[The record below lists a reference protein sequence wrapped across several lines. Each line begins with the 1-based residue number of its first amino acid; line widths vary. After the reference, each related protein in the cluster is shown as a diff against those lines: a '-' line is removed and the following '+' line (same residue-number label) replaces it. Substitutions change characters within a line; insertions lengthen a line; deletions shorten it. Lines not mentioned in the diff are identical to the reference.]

1 MSRQLTE
8 EEAREHDR
16 VYKQGWSLTKGE
28 LLLGGRGRLRRP
40 GWLSRRRL
48 KRALE
53 CFEAALQISP
63 DGWPSLWAMGK
74 IHQRLGE
81 SAEALG
87 CFARAHQIKPDHPD
101 VAREAG
107 IAASEAGDGPRAV
120 QFTRAAVAAAPNDPG
135 LVSNL
140 ALALL
145 IDDHV
150 PEAQAVA
157 MDAVT
162 RAPTDPIAKKVKAI
176 VDEVASGNR
185 ARPRS
190 TREAG

>member
-8 EEAREHDR
+8 EEVREHDR

-28 LLLGGRGRLRRP
+28 LLLAGRDRLGRP

-87 CFARAHQIKPDHPD
+87 CFARAHEIKPDHPD

-107 IAASEAGDGPRAV
+107 IAASDAGDGPRAV

-135 LVSNL
+135 LASNL

-145 IDDHV
+145 IDDQIQ
-150 PEAQAVA
+150 EAQAVA

-162 RAPTDPIAKKVKAI
+162 RAPADPIARKVKTIA
-176 VDEVASGNR
+176 DEVASGKR

-190 TREAG
+190 TRDAG